1 MLKIYITNLAMLIVT
16 MVKLI
21 IMGRLIRVKPTII
34 KLTMVILVMVSF
46 NFNYFVIGS

>member
-1 MLKIYITNLAMLIVT
+1 MLIVT

-21 IMGRLIRVKPTII
+21 IMVRLIRVKPTII
-34 KLTMVILVMVSF
+34 KLTMVRLVMVNF